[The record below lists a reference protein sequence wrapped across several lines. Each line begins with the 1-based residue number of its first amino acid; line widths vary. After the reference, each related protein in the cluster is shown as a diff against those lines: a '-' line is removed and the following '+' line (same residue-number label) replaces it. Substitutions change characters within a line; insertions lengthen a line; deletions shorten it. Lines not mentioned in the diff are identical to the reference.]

1 MKKDTE
7 GTMIHPV
14 NLQAALESVTEYWSP
29 KVVQRVNDQYVKVAK
44 LKGSLAWHMHDQE
57 AGG

>member
-14 NLQAALESVTEYWSP
+14 NLQAALESVTEYWTP
-29 KVVQRVNDQYVKVAK
+29 KD
-44 LKGSLAWHMHDQE
+44 SLTIFSMA
-57 AGG
+57 